1 MIHLGPPILAFLIAA
16 CIAVLELITSKYP
29 RTFFLLKKC
38 PALYIYAVIYGVIG
52 FAVMLGLNYLVSQ
65 KAVTLEGLGL
75 SNPWWQAVAIGLS
88 VKAFLHLRIFSVGVG
103 AQTFPI
109 GTETIVQLFEPWLLR
124 TTELYHFNAGQYFIA
139 SRAAKYTVLADV
151 KAKTKASVPSSFSSI
166 EKAAFNADVDNAQSV
181 ENVMELFINFLG
193 KTTFLRAFPP

>member
-1 MIHLGPPILAFLIAA
+1 MIHLGPPILAFIIAD
-16 CIAVLELITSKYP
+16 CISVLELITSKYP

-109 GTETIVQLFEPWLLR
+109 GTETIVLALGASALIGLVSGGIPAWNAARIKIVDGLR
-124 TTELYHFNAGQYFIA
+124 RVA
-139 SRAAKYTVLADV
+139 
-151 KAKTKASVPSSFSSI
+151 
-166 EKAAFNADVDNAQSV
+166 
-181 ENVMELFINFLG
+181 
-193 KTTFLRAFPP
+193 